1 MDPYPHTAVNHFRGC
16 PSVAC
21 CCLPVRP
28 LHVPGD
34 CYHAIRRRSKE
45 LSCCFV
51 SLRLCCLVS
60 LFRASR
66 LRIRGGSK
74 LTYQESHNH
83 HPVPICCRK
92 TACPSNQPAAP
103 SVDGSIPCPR
113 VFEALQFPCFV
124 SSRFDQCLIQ
134 ERHASQQAKW
144 SVAYYGALQAES
156 PPEQFIGNK
165 A

>member
-1 MDPYPHTAVNHFRGC
+1 MPSTATAGRQPHWPLSVMSQSTHPVVDEDPSALPRDHCPTQSDDQAYPKLDGGLFMGPYPHTAVNHFRGC

-51 SLRLCCLVS
+51 SLRLCCLVL

-66 LRIRGGSK
+66 LRIREEQIDISRITQPSPCAI
-74 LTYQESHNH
+74 LLSQDCL
-83 HPVPICCRK
+83 PFQL
-92 TACPSNQPAAP
+92 ACSAF
-103 SVDGSIPCPR
+103 GEC
-113 VFEALQFPCFV
+113 
-124 SSRFDQCLIQ
+124 
-134 ERHASQQAKW
+134 
-144 SVAYYGALQAES
+144 
-156 PPEQFIGNK
+156 
-165 A
+165 